1 MAGRELARE
10 VEAALRNTRQAATL
24 MASLSRMRDKRRER
38 MREIPLEEL
47 EKLKEMRRRNLKNL
61 SDNLKLLKDRIE
73 SLGGKLY
80 IAKDHAAACKYVADV
95 IARNNAK
102 IVVKSKS
109 LTSEEIRLN
118 EWLERLGVEV
128 VETDLG
134 ERIVQLAGE
143 RPSHLLAPAVHKDAA
158 SVAEIFAAGLKPE
171 AEAITQH
178 VRSEL
183 RSKFLGAD
191 VGITGANVIAA
202 EEGAIFVV
210 TNEGNERFVTSIPR
224 VYICIAGV
232 EKVVSNLADALHTL
246 SILIPSA
253 TGQRVSSYITVI
265 GLGPENAGR
274 WDEFHI
280 VLIDNSRFAALG
292 DKTLSEA
299 LECIRCAACFN
310 VCPTYRIV
318 GGHVFGH
325 IYTGPIG
332 LPWTAITHGEAAAY
346 SFSSLCVGCG
356 LCKLECPV
364 EIDIPFL
371 ISSIKER
378 GNGLYGEAAPWL
390 LRNYDTLIKL
400 GSHIPRVANLFM
412 QSRLGRKILERLAGI
427 DRRRQ
432 LPRIASKSF
441 RKLVREESK
450 EEAEKRA
457 ALFTDAMIMYMFP
470 EIGVD
475 AVDILKRFGVGLV
488 VPRQLSSGMPL
499 IQYGYLKQAREIA
512 RKNVSYLLE
521 HVRAGCDV
529 VCLEPTAA
537 YCIKEVYPRLI
548 DDESA
553 GELAAH
559 TYGFPE
565 YLASLLRDAGISLDK
580 GMRVAYHWPCH
591 ARERGA
597 QPAMAKLLSML
608 GIEVS
613 FVDEGCCGMAGTWGM
628 RRGYIGYEL
637 SRSIGE
643 KVVQSLE
650 ATEADTIITESTI
663 CMLQFRELSR
673 LRVIHAIPF
682 LKSVLEGG

>member
-1 MAGRELARE
+1 MAGRELSRE
-10 VEAALRNTRQAATL
+10 VEIALHNTRQTATL
-24 MASLSRMRDKRRER
+24 RASLSRMRDKRRER
-38 MREIPLEEL
+38 MREISLEEL
-47 EKLKEMRRRNLKNL
+47 EELKEMRRRNLKNL
-61 SDNLKLLKDRIE
+61 SNNLKLLKERVE
-73 SLGGKLY
+73 SFGGKLY
-80 IAKDHAAACKYVADV
+80 IAKDHIAACRYVADV
-95 IARNNAK
+95 IVSNNAK

-118 EWLERLGVEV
+118 EWLGRLGVEV

-183 RSKFLGAD
+183 RSKFLSAD
-191 VGITGANVIAA
+191 IGITGANVIAA
-202 EEGAIFVV
+202 EEGAIFIV

-232 EKVVSNLADALHTL
+232 EKVVSNLAEALQTL

-253 TGQRVSSYITVI
+253 TGQRISSYVTVI
-265 GLGPENAGR
+265 GLGPGNAGR

-280 VLIDNSRFAALG
+280 VLVDNGRLAALS
-292 DKTLSEA
+292 DETLFEA

-310 VCPTYRIV
+310 VCPTYRTV

-332 LPWTAITHGEAAAY
+332 LPWTAITHGEEAAY
-346 SFSSLCVGCG
+346 SFSSLCVSCG

-400 GSHIPRVANLFM
+400 GSYMPRVANLFM
-412 QSRLGRKILERLAGI
+412 QSGLGRKLLERLAGI
-427 DRRRQ
+427 DRRRP

-441 RKLVREESK
+441 RKLVREAAGEK
-450 EEAEKRA
+450 MEKRA

-470 EIGVD
+470 EIGLD

-488 VPRQLSSGMPL
+488 VPQQLSSGMPL

-512 RKNVSYLLE
+512 RKNISYLLE

-537 YCIKEVYPRLI
+537 YCIREAYPRLV

-553 GELAAH
+553 GELAAR

-565 YLASLLRDAGISLDK
+565 YLALLLHNASTSINKDIH
-580 GMRVAYHWPCH
+580 VAYHWPCH
-591 ARERGA
+591 ARERAA
-597 QPAMAKLLSML
+597 QPAMARLLSML

-628 RRGYIGYEL
+628 RSGYVGYEL

-650 ATEADTIITESTI
+650 ATEADIIVTESTI
-663 CMLQFRELSR
+663 CMLQLRELSR
-673 LRVIHAIPF
+673 LRVAHAIPF
-682 LKSVLEGG
+682 LKSILEGG